1 MFLAFS
7 WRPASSMQ
15 RKLTKAFL
23 WMAVASSV
31 LMPTFYHLDMF
42 LNPCLPIHF
51 GAYVL
56 VEEQC
61 QGNFSLENAPAWS
74 FRELKAKIPLVL
86 WSLFNWTFTIS
97 GSTFE
102 VAIGLLL
109 KCHCLR
115 NYVCLAMFKLR
126 KDQNTRT
133 CMMYRELQIM
143 AALYREIYSR
153 YMTQAVLASFITMH
167 IIGVYS
173 CVKFGLQ
180 MPLPMFLVFAN
191 VSVVSMFMIV
201 YVYTCLA
208 SVYLTSKELLLTCKG
223 LGINDKNGCK
233 SRTWFRRFTCSFRIL
248 RIDIGY
254 ANFVDE
260 TTPLQVENFVTSQ
273 TAGLMCM

>member
-1 MFLAFS
+1 ME
-7 WRPASSMQ
+7 AS
-15 RKLTKAFL
+15 
-23 WMAVASSV
+23 VV

-61 QGNFSLENAPAWS
+61 QGKFSLKNSAAWS
-74 FRELKAKIPLVL
+74 LRELMAKLPLVL

-102 VAIGLLL
+102 ISIGLLL

-115 NYVCLAMFKLR
+115 NYVGLAMFKLT
-126 KDQNTRT
+126 KDQKPET
-133 CMMYRELQIM
+133 CMIYRELQIM
-143 AALYREIYSR
+143 AALHREIYSR

-167 IIGVYS
+167 IIGVYA
-173 CVKFGLQ
+173 CVKFGTQ
-180 MPLPMFLVFAN
+180 MPIPMFFTFVN
-191 VSVVSMFMIV
+191 VSAVAMFMIV

-208 SVYLTSKELLLTCKG
+208 NVYLTSKNLLLSCKS
-223 LGINDKNGCK
+223 LGGNDKASKRSLG
-233 SRTWFRRFTCSFRIL
+233 WFKRFTASCRIL

-260 TTPLQVENFVTSQ
+260 TTPLEVENFCASQ